1 MYKILKSAENCI
13 YDYVVHNKSLLVKII
28 VILLLFFGG
37 TIHIKYASDTYDTFA
52 KGFYQ
57 VATGLIIPFNGRF
70 VIGFIYIIFGVLGLS
85 NEAAYYTSVL
95 GGIIILG
102 LALVLYAKMLEEYG
116 LSENKRVLLAFGV
129 IANVFIVEYFCFVET
144 IGYMLGV
151 LFNVLSA
158 RQLVLYFKNKK
169 KKAYISAILFVILAF
184 FTYQGTIALF
194 IVLVMPF
201 VYYYSK
207 DIQEYLIYIF
217 RIGIVY
223 AVAVGLGMAVI
234 KLILHSA
241 KAGTEFDLM
250 SNLYHAVGGLGRYGY
265 TTFGILPHGLFI
277 GASLVVFVIAVFLI
291 SSRRKSIVF
300 EAGGHSIE
308 QSIRESKI
316 LKQTNI
322 ELSTASKVKYRLV
335 HLVLMILAIYVFS
348 AASIFQGS
356 GWWAPRIVYP
366 IASMV
371 AVLILDLFI
380 NDSEMLHFYNW
391 LEKLLLAIIIIIMI
405 FQYRGF
411 NLIYDDTYKISALD
425 QYRYSYIQEAIE
437 EYQDANDILIKK
449 IAFYEDASGISGSD
463 QYSGIYEGTW
473 RVMASAFTTSWSQ
486 LEAMNYFYGTSYESA
501 DIDRDIKEH
510 FASQDWN
517 TLSAEQLIF
526 EGDTLH
532 VCVY

>member
-1 MYKILKSAENCI
+1 
-13 YDYVVHNKSLLVKII
+13 
-28 VILLLFFGG
+28 
-37 TIHIKYASDTYDTFA
+37 
-52 KGFYQ
+52 
-57 VATGLIIPFNGRF
+57 
-70 VIGFIYIIFGVLGLS
+70 
-85 NEAAYYTSVL
+85 
-95 GGIIILG
+95 
-102 LALVLYAKMLEEYG
+102 MLEEYG

-169 KKAYISAILFVILAF
+169 KKAYITAILFVILAF

-300 EAGGHSIE
+300 EAGGALN
-308 QSIRESKI
+308 R
-316 LKQTNI
+316 
-322 ELSTASKVKYRLV
+322 A
-335 HLVLMILAIYVFS
+335 
-348 AASIFQGS
+348 
-356 GWWAPRIVYP
+356 VY
-366 IASMV
+366 
-371 AVLILDLFI
+371 
-380 NDSEMLHFYNW
+380 
-391 LEKLLLAIIIIIMI
+391 
-405 FQYRGF
+405 
-411 NLIYDDTYKISALD
+411 
-425 QYRYSYIQEAIE
+425 
-437 EYQDANDILIKK
+437 
-449 IAFYEDASGISGSD
+449 
-463 QYSGIYEGTW
+463 
-473 RVMASAFTTSWSQ
+473 
-486 LEAMNYFYGTSYESA
+486 
-501 DIDRDIKEH
+501 
-510 FASQDWN
+510 
-517 TLSAEQLIF
+517 
-526 EGDTLH
+526 
-532 VCVY
+532 